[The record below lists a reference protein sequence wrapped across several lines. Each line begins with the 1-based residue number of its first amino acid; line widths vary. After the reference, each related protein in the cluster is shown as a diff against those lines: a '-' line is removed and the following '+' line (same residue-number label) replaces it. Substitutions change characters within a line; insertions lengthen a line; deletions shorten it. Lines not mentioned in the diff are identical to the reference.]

1 MAGRS
6 RTTWR
11 GVRRRAVEA
20 ATDRRFFAFNAA
32 VSLAALGLLAWL
44 LLIHGGVRG
53 PHVDLHFMPAVNA
66 TLNGLTSVLMICGY
80 AAVKRGQPQV
90 HRYFM
95 VAATATSAAF
105 LVGYLVYHSV
115 HGDTKFGGTGA
126 LRAFYFFVLASH
138 VLLSM
143 AVVPLLL
150 TALWFA
156 GTRRFASHK
165 KVTRK
170 LFPIWLYVS
179 VTGVLIF
186 FLLRGAPTQS

>member
-1 MAGRS
+1 M
-6 RTTWR
+6 
-11 GVRRRAVEA
+11 EA
-20 ATDRRFFAFNAA
+20 APDRRFFAFNAV
-32 VSLAALGLLAWL
+32 VSVAALGLLAWL

-66 TLNGLTSVLMICGY
+66 SLNALSSVLLVSGY
-80 AAVKRGQPQV
+80 LAVKRRRPEV

-95 VAATATSAAF
+95 VAATASSAAF

-115 HGDTKFGGTGA
+115 HGDTKFGGAGA
-126 LRAFYFFVLASH
+126 IRAVYFFVLASH

-156 GTRRFASHK
+156 FTKRFELHK

-170 LFPIWLYVS
+170 LFPLWLYVS

-186 FLLRGAPTQS
+186 FFLRGYPTQS